1 MLCENL
7 IRNKWLAGAFPALL
21 LHICV
26 GTVYCW
32 SLLESSISFYMKGA
46 DVSWA
51 FSLTIFFLGI
61 SAAIMGPFVERYTKR
76 VSYIGSILFS
86 IGMLGSG
93 WSCYNNSI
101 LGIYL
106 FYGVIMG
113 IGTGLIYIVPIKTLA
128 LWFKNRKGLYTG
140 LAITGFGLAKF
151 IGTPI
156 MINLMDSVGISN
168 MFIILGFSC
177 LGIMLLSSWLLQKPK
192 GGNGINHSE
201 ITNIFDLVKDLKD
214 SLKLPG
220 FILLWIIF
228 YINITCGLS
237 IISSEKEFFLL
248 SQNEII
254 GVSLGVELSGI
265 MNALGRLEAAN
276 FSDRLNGNRH
286 YLWHIILLLSLVG
299 IVISLMSNNLFWATV
314 FIINIGYG
322 AGFSIQPSLLSDLYG
337 NEELSRN
344 HGIILS
350 AWAFAG
356 LTGNQLTK
364 YILDIGGNYRGVIS
378 VIGILYFIS
387 LILSIYFVYY
397 KNNYRE
403 KFYLNN
409 NR

>member
-1 MLCENL
+1 
-7 IRNKWLAGAFPALL
+7 
-21 LHICV
+21 
-26 GTVYCW
+26 
-32 SLLESSISFYMKGA
+32 
-46 DVSWA
+46 
-51 FSLTIFFLGI
+51 
-61 SAAIMGPFVERYTKR
+61 
-76 VSYIGSILFS
+76 
-86 IGMLGSG
+86 
-93 WSCYNNSI
+93 
-101 LGIYL
+101 
-106 FYGVIMG
+106 
-113 IGTGLIYIVPIKTLA
+113 
-128 LWFKNRKGLYTG
+128 
-140 LAITGFGLAKF
+140 
-151 IGTPI
+151 
-156 MINLMDSVGISN
+156 
-168 MFIILGFSC
+168 
-177 LGIMLLSSWLLQKPK
+177 
-192 GGNGINHSE
+192 
-201 ITNIFDLVKDLKD
+201 
-214 SLKLPG
+214 
-220 FILLWIIF
+220 
-228 YINITCGLS
+228 
-237 IISSEKEFFLL
+237 
-248 SQNEII
+248 
-254 GVSLGVELSGI
+254 